1 MVKIKLFSSLILFL
15 IFISCSKNVEKDS
28 SIKEKSLDLQVL
40 EAYSEGKKS
49 LEEGDVLFA
58 AKKFNEAE
66 VLFPQSKWAPRAALM
81 AAYSYYTQDYYLDAI
96 AELDRFLI
104 VYPNYK
110 DMDYVYYL
118 MGLSYYE
125 QIIDETK
132 DLESI
137 IKAKE
142 YFELLIKNYPNTEY
156 SIDAKFKND
165 YIEDILASKEMYVGR
180 YYVQR
185 KKWIPAINRFRS
197 VVDNYDTTIY
207 TEEALYRLVEINY
220 KIGLKSE
227 AEKYAKL
234 LGYNYQSSKWYEQS
248 YILFNKSYEKNKRI
262 KIKKAKKKNKKKYIL
277 KKIKIMKKKKK

>member
-1 MVKIKLFSSLILFL
+1 MVKIKLFLSLILFL

-262 KIKKAKKKNKKKYIL
+262 KIKKAKKKNKSLI
-277 KKIKIMKKKKK
+277 KKIKSLVNLNE

>member
-1 MVKIKLFSSLILFL
+1 MFKIKLFSSLILFL

-262 KIKKAKKKNKKKYIL
+262 KIKKAKKKNKSLI
-277 KKIKIMKKKKK
+277 KKIKSLVNLNE

>member
-262 KIKKAKKKNKKKYIL
+262 KIKKAKKKNKSLI
-277 KKIKIMKKKKK
+277 KKIKSLINLNE

>member
-262 KIKKAKKKNKKKYIL
+262 KIKKAKKKNKSLI
-277 KKIKIMKKKKK
+277 KKIKSLVNLNE

>member
-1 MVKIKLFSSLILFL
+1 MKLIYHFLFILF
-15 IFISCSKNVEKDS
+15 FISFTSCSKDVVKKS
-28 SIKEKSLDLQVL
+28 VIKEKSLDAQVL
-40 EAYSEGKKS
+40 EAYKDGLAS
-49 LEEGDVLFA
+49 LNGGDVLFA

-66 VLFPQSKWAPRAALM
+66 ILFPQSIWAPKSAIM
-81 AAYSYYTQDYYLDAI
+81 AAYSYYTKDYYLDAI

-262 KIKKAKKKNKKKYIL
+262 KIKKAKKKNKSLI
-277 KKIKIMKKKKK
+277 KKIKSLVNLNE

>member
-248 YILFNKSYEKNKRI
+248 YILFNKSYEKNKKI
-262 KIKKAKKKNKKKYIL
+262 HIKKPQKKNK
-277 KKIKIMKKKKK
+277 

>member
-1 MVKIKLFSSLILFL
+1 MVKIKLFSSLILIL

-142 YFELLIKNYPNTEY
+142 YFEILIKNYPNTEY

-262 KIKKAKKKNKKKYIL
+262 KIKKAKKKNKSLI
-277 KKIKIMKKKKK
+277 KKIKSLVNLNE

>member
-1 MVKIKLFSSLILFL
+1 MFKIKLFLSLILFL

-125 QIIDETK
+125 QIVDETK

-197 VVDNYDTTIY
+197 VIDNYDTTIY

-248 YILFNKSYEKNKRI
+248 YILFNKSYEKNKRN
-262 KIKKAKKKNKKKYIL
+262 KIKKAKKKNKSLI
-277 KKIKIMKKKKK
+277 KKIKSLINLNE

>member
-28 SIKEKSLDLQVL
+28 TNKEKSLDLQVL

-262 KIKKAKKKNKKKYIL
+262 KIKKAKKKNKSLI
-277 KKIKIMKKKKK
+277 KKIKSLVNLNE

>member
-1 MVKIKLFSSLILFL
+1 MFKVKLFLSLILFL

-262 KIKKAKKKNKKKYIL
+262 KIKKAKKKNKSLI
-277 KKIKIMKKKKK
+277 KKIKSLVNLNE

>member
-1 MVKIKLFSSLILFL
+1 MFKIKLFLPLILFL

-142 YFELLIKNYPNTEY
+142 YFELLIKSYPNTEY

-248 YILFNKSYEKNKRI
+248 YILFNKSYEKNKSI
-262 KIKKAKKKNKKKYIL
+262 KIKKAKKKNKSLI
-277 KKIKIMKKKKK
+277 KKIKSLINLNE

>member
-1 MVKIKLFSSLILFL
+1 MFKIKLFLSLILFL

-248 YILFNKSYEKNKRI
+248 YILFNKSYEKNKRN
-262 KIKKAKKKNKKKYIL
+262 KIKKAKKKNKSLI
-277 KKIKIMKKKKK
+277 KKIKSLINLNE

>member
-1 MVKIKLFSSLILFL
+1 MFKIKLFLSLILFL

-197 VVDNYDTTIY
+197 VIDNYDTTIY

-220 KIGLKSE
+220 RIGLKSE
-227 AEKYAKL
+227 AEKYAQV
-234 LGYNYQSSKWYEQS
+234 LGYNYQSSEWYEQS
-248 YILFNKSYEKNKRI
+248 YILFNKTYEKTKRNKF
-262 KIKKAKKKNKKKYIL
+262 KNAKKKNKSLIN
-277 KKIKIMKKKKK
+277 KIKSLINLNE

>member
-1 MVKIKLFSSLILFL
+1 MFKIKLFLSLILFL

-165 YIEDILASKEMYVGR
+165 YIEDILASKEMYIGR

-248 YILFNKSYEKNKRI
+248 YILFNKSYEKNKRN
-262 KIKKAKKKNKKKYIL
+262 KIKKAKKKNKSLI
-277 KKIKIMKKKKK
+277 KKIKSLINLNE

>member
-248 YILFNKSYEKNKRI
+248 YILFNKSYEKNKRN
-262 KIKKAKKKNKKKYIL
+262 KIKKAKKKNKSLI
-277 KKIKIMKKKKK
+277 KKIKSLVNLNE

>member
-142 YFELLIKNYPNTEY
+142 YFEILIKNYPNTEY

-262 KIKKAKKKNKKKYIL
+262 KIKKAKKKNKSLI
-277 KKIKIMKKKKK
+277 KKIKSLVNLNE

>member
-1 MVKIKLFSSLILFL
+1 MVKIKLFLSLILFL

-262 KIKKAKKKNKKKYIL
+262 KIKKAKKKNKSLI
-277 KKIKIMKKKKK
+277 KKIKSLINLNE